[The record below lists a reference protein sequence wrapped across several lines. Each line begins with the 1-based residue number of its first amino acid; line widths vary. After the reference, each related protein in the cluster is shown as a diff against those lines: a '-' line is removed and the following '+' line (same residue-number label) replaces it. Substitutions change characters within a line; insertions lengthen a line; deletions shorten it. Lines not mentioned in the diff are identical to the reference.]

1 MWLIVEK
8 TIQYNQYLR
17 IIYMNSEGLITKAQ
31 DQLEEIT
38 FITK

>member
-31 DQLEEIT
+31 DQLEEST